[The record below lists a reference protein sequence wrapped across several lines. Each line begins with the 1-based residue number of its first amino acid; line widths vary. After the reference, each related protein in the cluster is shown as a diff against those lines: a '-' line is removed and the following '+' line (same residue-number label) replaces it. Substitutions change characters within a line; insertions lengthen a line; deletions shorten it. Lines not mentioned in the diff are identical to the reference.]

1 MNMREHAQAHN
12 NKYVCI
18 YFINK
23 LRVKIKFT
31 IKRDINV
38 LQIDC
43 RGDRV
48 LMLIIVFD
56 KK

>member
-1 MNMREHAQAHN
+1 MREHAQAHN